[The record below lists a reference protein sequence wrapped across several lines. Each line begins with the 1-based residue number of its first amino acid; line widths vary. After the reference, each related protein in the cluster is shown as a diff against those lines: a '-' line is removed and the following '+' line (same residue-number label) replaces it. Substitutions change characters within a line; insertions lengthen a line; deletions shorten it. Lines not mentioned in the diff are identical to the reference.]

1 MDYLGKFGESL
12 AHLTCLPFQ
21 VGAVTFPLFVGG
33 LWYYDATGQPW
44 FAILGGVIGGMSA
57 GLLWTVSGFMWEKI
71 VPAQDETNMVTSQF
85 AYAEENDK
93 GSYIAWQLFLLTV
106 GSTVGALVVFG
117 ITINDVSLNGVPI
130 SVYITFIIIMA
141 SATIVRRVNRTLV
154 RSLELTRITTIA
166 Y

>member
-1 MDYLGKFGESL
+1 MK
-12 AHLTCLPFQ
+12 
-21 VGAVTFPLFVGG
+21 V
-33 LWYYDATGQPW
+33 
-44 FAILGGVIGGMSA
+44 
-57 GLLWTVSGFMWEKI
+57 

-85 AYAEENDK
+85 AYAEENEK

-141 SATIVRRVNRTLV
+141 SATIVRRVNPTLA
-154 RSLELTRITTIA
+154 RS
-166 Y
+166 